1 MPPLLT
7 VLIRTIHVL
16 AGGVWVGGSVIY
28 LLVIGPAFRLT
39 RPAPEVSAQVA
50 RLFRQLV
57 NICIGALLLTGVYL
71 IFDRLSLV
79 AIGPVYLVVLVVK
92 VLAALAMFLLA
103 FFQAQEARRPLVR
116 RGQWWRLI
124 PRIILGLGVLTFL
137 LGTILTVL
145 FELVLAQ

>member
-7 VLIRTIHVL
+7 VLMRTIHVL
-16 AGGVWVGGSVIY
+16 AGGIWVGGSVIY

-71 IFDRLSLV
+71 IFDRLSAVTIGV
-79 AIGPVYLVVLVVK
+79 AYLVVLVVK
-92 VLAALAMFLLA
+92 VIAALAMFLLA
-103 FFQAQEARRPLVR
+103 LFQAQEARRRPR
-116 RGQWWRLI
+116 QRG
-124 PRIILGLGVLTFL
+124 
-137 LGTILTVL
+137 
-145 FELVLAQ
+145 

>member
-1 MPPLLT
+1 MSYALT
-7 VLIRTIHVL
+7 DLMRTIHVL
-16 AGGVWVGGSVIY
+16 AGGVWVGGSLMY

-39 RPAPEVSAQVA
+39 KPAPEVSAQVA

-79 AIGPVYLVVLVVK
+79 TIGAAYLIVLIVK

-103 FFQAQEARRPLVR
+103 LFQAQEARRPAKQ
-116 RGQWWRLI
+116 RGRWWRQT
-124 PRIILGLGVLTFL
+124 PRYILALGVLTFL
-137 LGTILTVL
+137 LGTTLTVL
-145 FELVLAQ
+145 FEYGLMR

>member
-1 MPPLLT
+1 MSPLLT
-7 VLIRTIHVL
+7 VVMRTIHVL

-57 NICIGALLLTGVYL
+57 NICIGALILTGVYM

-79 AIGPVYLVVLVVK
+79 VIGAGYLVVLVVK
-92 VLAALAMFLLA
+92 TLVALTMFLLA
-103 FFQAQEARRPLVR
+103 LFQAQEARRLASR
-116 RGQWWRLI
+116 RGRWWRLA
-124 PRIILGLGVLTFL
+124 PRYILALGVLAFL
-137 LGTILTVL
+137 LGTILTVM
-145 FELVLAQ
+145 FELELVH

>member
-1 MPPLLT
+1 MSPLLT
-7 VLIRTIHVL
+7 VLMRTIHVL

-28 LLVIGPAFRLT
+28 LLVIGPAFRLA

-71 IFDRLSLV
+71 IFDRLSLI
-79 AIGPVYLVVLVVK
+79 AIGPSYLVVLVVK

-103 FFQAQEARRPLVR
+103 LFQAQEARRPAR
-116 RGQWWRLI
+116 QRGRWWRLT
-124 PRIILGLGVLTFL
+124 PRVILALGVLTFL
-137 LGTILTVL
+137 LGTALTILYEM
-145 FELVLAQ
+145 ELAR

>member
-1 MPPLLT
+1 MSPLLT
-7 VLIRTIHVL
+7 VVMRTIHVL

-57 NICIGALLLTGVYL
+57 NICIGALILTGVYM

-79 AIGPVYLVVLVVK
+79 VIGAGYLVVLVVK
-92 VLAALAMFLLA
+92 TLVALTMFLLA
-103 FFQAQEARRPLVR
+103 LFQAQEARRLASR
-116 RGQWWRLI
+116 RGRWWRLA
-124 PRIILGLGVLTFL
+124 PRYILALGVLAFL

-145 FELVLAQ
+145 FELELVH

>member
-1 MPPLLT
+1 MSYALT
-7 VLIRTIHVL
+7 DLMRTIHVL
-16 AGGVWVGGSVIY
+16 AGGVWVGGSLMY

-39 RPAPEVSAQVA
+39 KPAPEVSAQVA

-79 AIGPVYLVVLVVK
+79 TIGAAYLVVLAVK

-103 FFQAQEARRPLVR
+103 LFQAQEARRPAKQ
-116 RGQWWRLI
+116 RGRWWRQT
-124 PRIILGLGVLTFL
+124 PRYILALGVLTFL
-137 LGTILTVL
+137 LGTTLTVL
-145 FELVLAQ
+145 FEYGLMQ

>member
-1 MPPLLT
+1 MSYALT
-7 VLIRTIHVL
+7 DVMRTIHVL
-16 AGGVWVGGSVIY
+16 AGGVWVGGSVMY

-39 RPAPEVSAQVA
+39 KPAPAVSAQVA

-79 AIGPVYLVVLVVK
+79 TIGAAYLIVLVVK

-103 FFQAQEARRPLVR
+103 LFQAQEARRPAR
-116 RGQWWRLI
+116 QRGRWWRQT
-124 PRIILGLGVLTFL
+124 PRYILALGLLTFL
-137 LGTILTVL
+137 LGTTLTVL
-145 FELVLAQ
+145 FEYGLMH